1 MSIRN
6 LFQEASGKCNHPQ
19 DSKLVTTADRDFGTE
34 AAFFQENGF
43 ALVKRILDPETH
55 YLTLEPCGEPWKR
68 VEKLDS
74 ETHGKIGLKNS
85 T

>member
-1 MSIRN
+1 MQPS
-6 LFQEASGKCNHPQ
+6 AV

-34 AAFFQENGF
+34 AAFFQKTVL
-43 ALVKRILDPETH
+43 LVKRILDPETLLSH
-55 YLTLEPCGEPWKR
+55 LGTVRRAMEEGGEA
-68 VEKLDS
+68 DS